1 MGAIVHAENRYACA
15 MERNTKQRSA
25 IREAITAAHGPV
37 SAREVHDLAQR
48 RVRGMGMATV
58 YRTLKALVTDR
69 EIVQVEMPG
78 EPPRYEIAGKAH
90 HHHFYCRSCGRM
102 FEVEQCPGDLSY
114 LAPEGFKLENHDLL
128 LLGQCVDCVGGTGRK
143 AAAGKAGS
151 KVTPKAPPRL
161 RPGGLAGS
169 SAHEH
174 SHDHSHDHGKT
185 HRQ

>member
-1 MGAIVHAENRYACA
+1 

-25 IREAITAAHGPV
+25 IRDAITEAHGPV
-37 SAREVHDLAQR
+37 SAREVLDLAQR

-69 EIVQVEMPG
+69 EIVQIDMPG

-90 HHHFYCRSCGRM
+90 HHHFYCRGCGRM

-128 LLGQCVDCVGGTGRK
+128 LLGLCVDCVGGKSKKK
-143 AAAGKAGS
+143 AP
-151 KVTPKAPPRL
+151 TKAPPRL
-161 RPGGLAGS
+161 RPAGD
-169 SAHEH
+169 HTH
-174 SHDHSHDHGKT
+174 GHDHSHPHT
-185 HRQ
+185 HRH